1 MSLGSFPDGTGVKEL
16 PANAEGAR
24 DLREDPLEKEMATH
38 SSIFPRKF
46 HGQRS
51 LAGYSPWGHEE
62 SDATVR
68 VPACTHMSLKSL
80 LFLARRKLSALT
92 GPTHTFVI
100 QVFLWVVNILFIN
113 QTNLCSSSLTW
124 LSSDLSQLYYAS
136 SFHIYCH
143 FFILSLFTFTSCLMS
158 DFHRN
163 IIQQMLG

>member
-1 MSLGSFPDGTGVKEL
+1 MTERLHYLFFLHVVHVYHLHNPLIKLYLMSLGSFPDGTGVKEL

-100 QVFLWVVNILFIN
+100 QVFL
-113 QTNLCSSSLTW
+113 
-124 LSSDLSQLYYAS
+124 
-136 SFHIYCH
+136 
-143 FFILSLFTFTSCLMS
+143 
-158 DFHRN
+158 
-163 IIQQMLG
+163 